1 MTCQSHLVTSWL
13 NNESNQTAAF
23 NAMVFAA
30 PMRFRTLMKSRLM
43 TCCSGACL
51 RTSAGTTRRGGI
63 RTSRR
68 TTARLVM
75 TAKAVKHAYCTHPP
89 TPIGDLSIH
98 QRPGAAGDAPVQRL
112 CGVIGDVDP
121 KASASMPGLPD
132 TFRSCLHV
140 CNTAVSR
147 SLPSLFVK
155 NSPLK

>member
-13 NNESNQTAAF
+13 NNDDNQTADS
-23 NAMVFAA
+23 NEMVFAA
-30 PMRFRTLMKSRLM
+30 PMRFRTLIKSRLM

-51 RTSAGTTRRGGI
+51 RTSAETPCRGGV

-68 TTARLVM
+68 TTARLEL

-112 CGVIGDVDP
+112 DGG
-121 KASASMPGLPD
+121 
-132 TFRSCLHV
+132 
-140 CNTAVSR
+140 
-147 SLPSLFVK
+147 
-155 NSPLK
+155 